1 MNLRLQMLKAIV
13 FDLDDTLYP
22 ERQYALSG
30 FAAVADWAE
39 ASLGIPKEQGYAE
52 LEAYF
57 DNGVRGDTFN
67 RWLEAHGLEPD
78 KWMREMVECYRD
90 HSPSLEPYPE
100 AHAVLNSLSG
110 RYRLGLITQGH
121 KPGQQRKLSALGL
134 KDVFEAVV
142 ILGEE
147 DRQDWKPSQAPFERL
162 LDQLDLA
169 GSQAAY
175 IGDNPLKDFVGARRL
190 GMLTIWVRRPA
201 GEHVN
206 DVPPGP
212 EYLADIDLPDLMA
225 LENALEGATG

>member
-1 MNLRLQMLKAIV
+1 MLKAIV

-22 ERQYALSG
+22 ERRYALSG

-39 ASLGIPKEQGYAE
+39 ASLGIPSEQGYAE

-57 DNGVRGDTFN
+57 NGGVRGDTFN
-67 RWLEAHGLEPD
+67 RWLEAHDIEPD
-78 KWMREMVECYRD
+78 RWIPEMVSCYRD

-100 AHAVLNSLSG
+100 THSVLQSLRGS
-110 RYRLGLITQGH
+110 YRLGLITQGH
-121 KPGQQRKLSALGL
+121 KPGQQRKLEALGL
-134 KDVFEAVV
+134 TETFEAVM
-142 ILGEE
+142 ILGEQ
-147 DRQDWKPSQAPFERL
+147 DREYWKPSQIPFERL
-162 LDQLDLA
+162 LEELDLA

-190 GMLTIWVRRPA
+190 GMLTIWVRRSE

-212 EYLADIDLPDLMA
+212 EYRADIELPDLTA
-225 LENALEGATG
+225 LENAIEGELG